1 MAAEMAITTEAIWIE
16 FHASLLRFV
25 ARRVR
30 NQADAE
36 DVVQRVFLQVH
47 RALPTLRDADRLP
60 AWLYQ
65 TTRRVIADF
74 YRAPAARR
82 ELPMGDAVEVAG
94 DRDASSTAADA
105 DDHTALLELSACLR
119 PLMSSLSA
127 ADQEALTLVEFGG
140 MSQVDAARQIGVSV
154 SGMKSRVQRARARL
168 RSTVEACCRVEVD
181 RRGGVSSFQPR
192 AADSC
197 GCEPAGTGCSAA
209 ATLTPARDSG

>member
-1 MAAEMAITTEAIWIE
+1 MTTGMALSTEAIWIE
-16 FHASLLRFV
+16 FHANLLRFV

-30 NQADAE
+30 NPADAE

-65 TTRRVIADF
+65 TTRRVLADF
-74 YRAPAARR
+74 YRAPAQRR
-82 ELPMGDAVEVAG
+82 ELAMGDAEDVAG
-94 DRDASSTAADA
+94 DVDAASSGADP
-105 DDHTALLELSACLR
+105 DEPTALIELSACLR
-119 PLMSSLSA
+119 PLMASLSD

-140 MSQVDAARQIGVSV
+140 MSQVDAAHQLGVSV

-181 RRGGVSSFQPR
+181 RRGGVSSVEPR
-192 AADSC
+192 GGSSC
-197 GCEPAGTGCSAA
+197 GCGQGKPPC
-209 ATLTPARDSG
+209 